1 MTTLFAML
9 LALVLIAATSMIHYE
24 MLRVTAG
31 IIPRLKVAARARILV
46 VIAGV
51 FIAHL
56 LEISLYAFVFAAMQN
71 HFGLGAIGGAL
82 EGNAIDF
89 FYLSLTSYTTLGVG
103 DVYPSGPLRIVTGI
117 EGLNGFVLIGWSAS
131 FTYLAMEQFWQAHR
145 GRAKKPRRAR
155 V

>member
-24 MLRVTAG
+24 MLRVTAD
-31 IIPRLKVAARARILV
+31 IIPRLQMAARARILI

-82 EGNAIDF
+82 EGNALDF

-131 FTYLAMEQFWQAHR
+131 FTYLAMERFWQAHR
-145 GRAKKPRRAR
+145 GRRRR
-155 V
+155 